1 MTVRETLIP
10 GVKIIEPRLFP
21 DGRGYF
27 CETYSQRDFETQVA
41 AGIMFVQDNESRSRR
56 GVVRGLHFQAPP
68 FAQAKLVRVVEGSI
82 VDIALDIRVGSPTFG
97 RHVAVE
103 LSADNHRQLFLPAGI
118 AHGFAVTSEWA
129 TFLYKVDNFYAPQAD
144 GGISVAD
151 PQLGITWP
159 FSLSEAILSDK
170 DLRHPLFSQ
179 FISPFIYE

>member
-1 MTVRETLIP
+1 MTVTETSIP
-10 GVKIIEPRLFP
+10 GVKILEPRLFP

-27 CETYSQRDFETQVA
+27 CETYSRRDFEAKVA
-41 AGIMFVQDNESRSRR
+41 PGIIFVQDNESRSRR

-68 FAQAKLVRVVEGSI
+68 FAQAKLVRVVEGRI
-82 VDIALDIRVGSPTFG
+82 VDIALDIRVGSPTYG

-118 AHGFAVTSEWA
+118 AHGFAVLSEWA

-144 GGISVAD
+144 GGISVTD
-151 PQLGITWP
+151 PLLGIEWP

-170 DLRHPLFSQ
+170 DLRHPVLSQ
-179 FISPFIYE
+179 FTSPFNYE

>member
-1 MTVRETLIP
+1 MTVIETSIP
-10 GVKIIEPRLFP
+10 GVKILEPRLFP

-27 CETYSQRDFETQVA
+27 CETYSQRDFDAEVA
-41 AGIMFVQDNESRSRR
+41 PGIIFVQDNESRSRR

-68 FAQAKLVRVVEGSI
+68 FAQAKLVRVVEGRI
-82 VDIALDIRVGSPTFG
+82 VDIALDIRVGSPTYG

-118 AHGFAVTSEWA
+118 AHGFAVLSEWA

-144 GGISVAD
+144 GGISVTD
-151 PQLGITWP
+151 PQLGIEWP

-170 DLRHPLFSQ
+170 DLRHPVLSQ
-179 FISPFIYE
+179 FTSPFKYE